1 MKKVIKIKESNIL
14 DIIEKIINEQATP
27 AAQPTSV
34 VVSGQLGTSPNFDGL
49 KNLIKTL
56 KIDVEKALRG
66 ATPYKIKT
74 NNPGGVAKATIQGSN
89 LKLTLILEPCKEE
102 ERDWYFDLA
111 LSIYSQVNSNAENV
125 LTAKVM
131 DKAAEKSRAFTG
143 ARGKIKVLGRNHIQ
157 MDQLPNLD
165 PSDPQK
171 TYNLYIMFISGGR
184 PEGYQRAEVEPD
196 TQTNQTQGNTQDTKP
211 KNIESIKEGDILYA
225 IRSIDNQKYKLQF
238 APFKEGY
245 DGFGVYITGPGT
257 YEGKKLDG
265 TVSYD
270 LRVYSN
276 KPDELQGNNEMGS
289 FRLVPHSVVEP
300 KMTSV

>member
-1 MKKVIKIKESNIL
+1 MKKVIKINESNIL

-74 NNPGGVAKATIQGSN
+74 NNPDGVAKATIQGSN

-143 ARGKIKVLGRNHIQ
+143 ARGKIKVLGRNHIE
-157 MDQLPNLD
+157 MEDLPNLD
-165 PSDPQK
+165 PTDPQK
-171 TYNLYIMFISGGR
+171 KYKLYIMFISGGR
-184 PEGYQRAEVEPD
+184 PAGYQRAEVEPD
-196 TQTNQTQGNTQDTKP
+196 TQTKPTQNSEL
-211 KNIESIKEGDILYA
+211 KNIEELKEGDTFYA
-225 IRSIDNQKYKLQF
+225 IRSTDNQKYKLVIGKLMQN
-238 APFKEGY
+238 Y
-245 DGFGVYITGPGT
+245 NGFPSVYITGPGT
-257 YEGKKLDG
+257 YQGKNLDG
-265 TVSYD
+265 TQGYD
-270 LRVYSN
+270 LVPSTE
-276 KPDELQGNNEMGS
+276 KPGELKGNTEMGS
-289 FRLVPHSVVEP
+289 FKIISSGEEP
-300 KMTSV
+300 KMISV

>member
-27 AAQPTSV
+27 AAQPSSV

-56 KIDVEKALRG
+56 KLDVEKALRG

-111 LSIYSQVNSNAENV
+111 LSIYSKVNSDAENV

-165 PSDPQK
+165 PTDPQK

-196 TQTNQTQGNTQDTKP
+196 TQTNPAQDTETEIK
-211 KNIESIKEGDILYA
+211 STRSLKEGDTFYA
-225 IRSIDNQKYKLQF
+225 IRSTDNQKYKLVIGKLMQN
-238 APFKEGY
+238 Y
-245 DGFGVYITGPGT
+245 NGFPSVYITGPGT
-257 YEGKKLDG
+257 YQSKNLDG
-265 TVSYD
+265 TQGYD
-270 LRVYSN
+270 LVLSTE
-276 KPDELQGNNEMGS
+276 KPGELKGNTEMGS
-289 FRLVPHSVVEP
+289 FKIISSGEEP
-300 KMTSV
+300 KMISV